1 MYICCYYEYYELY
14 CERITVIYY
23 LKDLKILLKGKDD
36 IFHTTINSR
45 VLPICSPLQLPPLLC
60 TENIVLWA
68 LILIG
73 KYRTASE
80 LYICYMLLFA
90 DKLYTAPSGT
100 EYNQS
105 LPYKQQVR
113 NIFSLSLFFNG
124 LEFPFIVLL

>member
-1 MYICCYYEYYELY
+1 MYICWYYELLRTILWTNHSY
-14 CERITVIYY
+14 LL

-36 IFHTTINSR
+36 IFHTTKNSR

>member
-1 MYICCYYEYYELY
+1 MYICLYYELL
-14 CERITVIYY
+14 RTILWTNHSY
-23 LKDLKILLKGKDD
+23 LKDLKILLKSKDD
-36 IFHTTINSR
+36 IYHTTIISR

-60 TENIVLWA
+60 VENIVLWA

-90 DKLYTAPSGT
+90 DNLYTAPSGT

-105 LPYKQQVR
+105 LPYKQQVKIYSVR
-113 NIFSLSLFFNG
+113 HCSSMVRSSFFM
-124 LEFPFIVLL
+124 VLL